1 MFKLLRKKSFKNLLI
16 FDLLYQLAFIVIL
29 LPFAKEF
36 FSYILKLTKFG
47 FFYIESP
54 SIFAK
59 SPTKIWSI
67 LIIIFSFSIVKLF
80 EVSGFIFTTNQIR
93 LGNEV
98 SILEVF
104 NNSYKLVKSKIKKI
118 QNYLILILVSINIPI
133 STSIHKGIKIPNFI
147 TEYILNSTTGI
158 VLFTII
164 IILAIIFSIILL
176 FVYHIFFLENK
187 NFIESI
193 KISFKRIKQNIF
205 KSIKVLL
212 IIGIKNLLIQIVKF
226 IFLFVIILIFY
237 MQTSNKT
244 LSNIGIIAYLS
255 IATILKIFTNVL
267 SNTVTF
273 YDLSKF
279 YFKTSTNVEFSN
291 IIYPTNKIKLKMSLV
306 IIFLIFAGI
315 FSKYRNSNEE
325 IKFYHTFRN
334 LKPDIM
340 AHRGSTK
347 NSAENTLESINE
359 AIQNEAEFAEIDVV
373 LTKDNVVVLSHDHN
387 LKRLTGKKV
396 NIEDLTFEELKNYKI
411 IDKKNSKEYN
421 FVDLQTVLEKTSG
434 KIKLNI
440 ELKPFKNNE
449 KNLAKEVTKLIKDKP
464 YDVIVSSLSPKA
476 LKEVKDIEPN
486 IPTGLILAFSY
497 GNFYNMKFVDFFCIE
512 KEIVTN
518 EMIRKIQKNGKRV
531 YIWTANTHEDITK
544 AYSSGADGIITDEV
558 TLSKE
563 ILELEK
569 NNFNFEQLIINKIIS
584 LIP

>member
-1 MFKLLRKKSFKNLLI
+1 MFKLLKKKSFRNLLV

-59 SPTKIWSI
+59 SPAKIWSV

-80 EVSGFIFTTNQIR
+80 EVSSFIFTANQIR
-93 LGNEV
+93 LDNEV
-98 SILEVF
+98 SILEIF
-104 NNSYKLVKSKIKKI
+104 NNSYKQIKSKISYI
-118 QNYLILILVSINIPI
+118 QNYLILILVSINIPV
-133 STSIHKGIKIPNFI
+133 STSIHKGIKLPNFV
-147 TEYILNSTTGI
+147 TDYILNSTAGI
-158 VLFTII
+158 IFFII
-164 IILAIIFSIILL
+164 VILLAIVFSILLL
-176 FVYHIFFLENK
+176 FIYHIFFLEDK
-187 NFIESI
+187 NFFESI
-193 KISFKRIKQNIF
+193 KISFSRIRKNIF
-205 KSIKVLL
+205 KSIKVL
-212 IIGIKNLLIQIVKF
+212 IILGIKNLLIQIIKF
-226 IFLFVIILIFY
+226 ICLISIILIFY
-237 MQTSNKT
+237 MHTNNKT
-244 LSNIGIIAYLS
+244 LSNAGIIAYLC
-255 IATILKIFTNVL
+255 IATFLKVFTNVL
-267 SNTVTF
+267 SNFITF

-279 YFKTSTNVEFSN
+279 YFNSSSN
-291 IIYPTNKIKLKMSLV
+291 IELSKNIYPTNKIKLKVALV
-306 IIFLIFAGI
+306 MVFLIFAGI

-359 AIQNEAEFAEIDVV
+359 AIHNGAEFAEIDVV

-396 NIEDLTFEELKNYKI
+396 NIENLNFEELKNYKI
-411 IDKKNSKEYN
+411 IDEKNSKEYN
-421 FVDLQTVLEKTSG
+421 FIDLKTVLEKTSG

>member
-1 MFKLLRKKSFKNLLI
+1 MFKLLKKKSFRNLLV

-59 SPTKIWSI
+59 SPAKIWSI

-93 LGNEV
+93 LENEV
-98 SILEVF
+98 SILEIF

-291 IIYPTNKIKLKMSLV
+291 IVYPTNKIKLKMSLV
-306 IIFLIFAGI
+306 MIFLIFAGI

-396 NIEDLTFEELKNYKI
+396 NIENLNFEELKNYKI
-411 IDKKNSKEYN
+411 IDEKNSKEYK
-421 FVDLQTVLEKTSG
+421 FIDLKTVLEKTSG

-440 ELKPFKNNE
+440 ELKPYKNNE
-449 KNLAKEVTKLIKDKP
+449 KILAQEVMKLIKDKP

-476 LKEVKDIEPN
+476 LQEIKDIEPS
-486 IPTGLILAFSY
+486 ISTGLILAFSY
-497 GNFYNMKFVDFFCIE
+497 GNFHNVKFVDFFCIE

-531 YIWTANTHEDITK
+531 YIWTTNTNDEIVK
-544 AYSSGADGIITDEV
+544 AFTSGADGIITDEV
-558 TLSKE
+558 SLSKE

-569 NNFNFEQLIINKIIS
+569 NNFNFEQIIINKIFS
-584 LIP
+584 LVP

>member
-1 MFKLLRKKSFKNLLI
+1 
-16 FDLLYQLAFIVIL
+16 
-29 LPFAKEF
+29 
-36 FSYILKLTKFG
+36 
-47 FFYIESP
+47 
-54 SIFAK
+54 
-59 SPTKIWSI
+59 
-67 LIIIFSFSIVKLF
+67 
-80 EVSGFIFTTNQIR
+80 
-93 LGNEV
+93 
-98 SILEVF
+98 
-104 NNSYKLVKSKIKKI
+104 
-118 QNYLILILVSINIPI
+118 
-133 STSIHKGIKIPNFI
+133 
-147 TEYILNSTTGI
+147 
-158 VLFTII
+158 
-164 IILAIIFSIILL
+164 
-176 FVYHIFFLENK
+176 
-187 NFIESI
+187 
-193 KISFKRIKQNIF
+193 
-205 KSIKVLL
+205 
-212 IIGIKNLLIQIVKF
+212 
-226 IFLFVIILIFY
+226 
-237 MQTSNKT
+237 
-244 LSNIGIIAYLS
+244 
-255 IATILKIFTNVL
+255 
-267 SNTVTF
+267 
-273 YDLSKF
+273 
-279 YFKTSTNVEFSN
+279 
-291 IIYPTNKIKLKMSLV
+291 
-306 IIFLIFAGI
+306 
-315 FSKYRNSNEE
+315 
-325 IKFYHTFRN
+325 
-334 LKPDIM
+334 M

-396 NIEDLTFEELKNYKI
+396 DIEDLTFEELKKYKI

-421 FVDLQTVLEKTSG
+421 FVNLQTVLEKTSG

>member
-98 SILEVF
+98 SILEIF

-291 IIYPTNKIKLKMSLV
+291 IVYPTNKIKLKMSLV

>member
-1 MFKLLRKKSFKNLLI
+1 MFKLVRKKSFKNLLI
-16 FDLLYQLAFIVIL
+16 FDILYQLAFIVIL

-36 FSYILKLTKFG
+36 FSFILKLTKFG
-47 FFYIESP
+47 FLSIENP
-54 SIFAK
+54 GIFAK

-67 LIIIFSFSIVKLF
+67 LIIVFSLSIVKLF
-80 EVSGFIFTTNQIR
+80 EVSSFIFASNQIR
-93 LGNEV
+93 LNKEV
-98 SILEVF
+98 SILEIF
-104 NNSYKLVKSKIKKI
+104 NNSYKQIKSKIRKA
-118 QNYLILILVSINIPI
+118 QNYLILILVSINIPV
-133 STSIHKGIKIPNFI
+133 STSIHKGIKLPNFV
-147 TEYILNSTTGI
+147 TEHILNSTAG
-158 VLFTII
+158 
-164 IILAIIFSIILL
+164 IIFFIIGILIAIVFSIFLL
-176 FVYHIFFLENK
+176 FIYHIFFLENK

-193 KISFKRIKQNIF
+193 EISFKRIRKNIF
-205 KSIKVLL
+205 KSIKVMVV
-212 IIGIKNLLIQIVKF
+212 IGIKNLLIQIVKF
-226 IFLFVIILIFY
+226 VCLISIILIFY
-237 MQTSNKT
+237 MHTNNKS
-244 LSNIGIIAYLS
+244 LSNVAIISYLC
-255 IATILKIFTNVL
+255 IATFLKVFTNVL
-267 SNTVTF
+267 SNFVTF

-291 IIYPTNKIKLKMSLV
+291 IVYPTNKIKLKMSLV

-387 LKRLTGKKV
+387 LRRLTGKKV

-411 IDKKNSKEYN
+411 IDKKKSKEFN
-421 FVDLQTVLEKTSG
+421 FIDLQTVLEKTSG

-440 ELKPFKNNE
+440 ELKPYKNNE
-449 KNLAKEVTKLIKDKP
+449 KILAQEVMKLIKDKP

-476 LKEVKDIEPN
+476 LQEIKDIEPS
-486 IPTGLILAFSY
+486 ISTGLILAFSY
-497 GNFYNMKFVDFFCIE
+497 GNFHNVKFVDFFCIE

-531 YIWTANTHEDITK
+531 YIWTTNTHEDIVK
-544 AYSSGADGIITDEV
+544 AYSSGADGIITDEIS
-558 TLSKE
+558 LSKE

-569 NNFNFEQLIINKIIS
+569 NNFNFEQIIINKIFS
-584 LIP
+584 LVP